1 MPLSSAS
8 SLGDVLTSTTQLLSH
23 FSNLL
28 SNPPSISS
36 FTSNQTS
43 SNAIDPLKT
52 LNDAAALLKAH
63 STKLGL
69 LLLNKPFTPSAV
81 IKVLSEITG
90 TCLPAM
96 MSALEIIHSS
106 ASWRFGI
113 CVEKEV
119 RSRVRQVV
127 SVVGELV
134 DDIRQVAAAEEATS
148 SSSGNKDG
156 KKAAEVR
163 LRKQNNST
171 LASTAQTWSASDAL
185 LAPALSPPS
194 IVVAKAESYRAL
206 LRDAIEELKEWAE
219 DEDEGFD
226 DGEVSDQDSDVQF
239 GPSKCPSGNIE
250 LKALVESS
258 AKTLGMCEVGIKALG
273 KKRLKGFKFPA
284 EDGEQQRKK
293 IQRLDTVLNR
303 LGNVPEE
310 ADELAGKF
318 YELDA
323 PGAEKQ
329 LQRCC
334 ETTIETLDMVRDGWD
349 GAEEDKSF
357 AEWVDKWK
365 GLLQRV

>member
-1 MPLSSAS
+1 MPPSGSSTLSE
-8 SLGDVLTSTTQLLSH
+8 VLTSTTHLLSH
-23 FSNLL
+23 FTKLL
-28 SNPPSISS
+28 SGSPSTSS
-36 FTSNQTS
+36 YAPSQTS
-43 SNAIDPLKT
+43 SNAADPLKT
-52 LNDAAALLKAH
+52 LNDAATLLKAH

-96 MSALEIIHSS
+96 MSALEVVHASS
-106 ASWRFGI
+106 PWRFGTV
-113 CVEKEV
+113 VEKEI
-119 RSRVRQVV
+119 RGRVRQVV
-127 SVVGELV
+127 SVVGELA
-134 DDIRQVAAAEEATS
+134 DDVRQVAAAEGAASTSGDKKEA
-148 SSSGNKDG
+148 D
-156 KKAAEVR
+156 VR

-171 LASTAQTWSASDAL
+171 LASTAQTWAACDAL
-185 LAPALSPPS
+185 LTPALSPAS

-206 LRDAIEELKEWAE
+206 LRDAIDELKEWAE

-239 GPSKCPSGNIE
+239 GPSKCPSGNTE
-250 LKALVESS
+250 LKALVDRS

-273 KKRLKGFKFPA
+273 KKRVKSFQFTT
-284 EDGEQQRKK
+284 EDGEQQRKR
-293 IQRLDTVLNR
+293 IQKLDNVLNR

-323 PGAEKQ
+323 VGAEKQ

-334 ETTIETLDMVRDGWD
+334 SVTIETVVMVLDGWD
-349 GAEEDKSF
+349 GVDEDKSF
-357 AEWVDKWK
+357 AEWIDRWK
-365 GLLQRV
+365 ALLQRA